1 MATTPD
7 IAFERGL
14 PASIDAERSILGAIL
29 LDNHSYNEAAEK
41 LNADDF
47 ALDSHRR
54 IFGRMAELIDAG
66 RAVDIVTLAEE
77 LAKRKEVEAVG
88 GVAYLASLTEGL
100 PRRLSIEEYVR
111 IVKDKSLLRQLI
123 NICSTAI
130 TRAADQGEEALE
142 VLNAAESG
150 LLEVTERGITRGFAS
165 IPEIVRNSFGTI
177 DNLYKEG
184 REVTGLATHFVDFD
198 RMTSGLQASELIIIA
213 ARPSMGKTA
222 WAINIAQNAAVQSGK
237 VVAIFSLE
245 MSKESLLRRMLAS
258 QALVDSQKIQKG
270 FLLRE
275 DQQKLTHALEQLA
288 ESKMFIDDTPGIS
301 LTEMRAKARRL
312 RQLNGSLDLIVVDY
326 LQLMTA
332 SSFGPGTKRY
342 ENRTQEVSA
351 ISRGLKALAK
361 ELSVPVI
368 ALSQLSRASE
378 QRGGDKKPMLSDLRE
393 SGSIEQDADVVAF
406 IHREAYYNRDENGQ
420 PDPDTENKAEII
432 IAKQRNGPTGSVH
445 LAYLSKCTRFE
456 NLAYGQ
462 DGGDY

>member
-14 PASIDAERSILGAIL
+14 PASIDAERSILGAVL

-41 LNADDF
+41 IRADDF

-165 IPEIVRNSFGTI
+165 IPEIVRDSFGTI

-184 REVTGLATHFVDFD
+184 REVTGLATHFIDFD

-222 WAINIAQNAAVQSGK
+222 WAINIAQNAAVQGGK

-312 RQLNGSLDLIVVDY
+312 RQMNGSLDLIVVDY

-332 SSFGPGTKRY
+332 SAVGPGTKRY

-462 DGGDY
+462 DGGEY